1 MTKSVT
7 LDDKVLLFF
16 RKYESSS
23 LVYTDIRR
31 RLQLIIYFYEILWD
45 EDSDFHALRFESR
58 SDTCEEQSAIQT
70 RLSVLFFRGTSLYTY
85 SDSEDTVIELEDQLV
100 PCLSVI
106 VLPQASI
113 PTFELV
119 RDFIGR

>member
-23 LVYTDIRR
+23 LVYTNIRR
-31 RLQLIIYFYEILWD
+31 HLQFIILLYEILWD
-45 EDSDFHALRFESR
+45 EDSDFHALRFEFR